1 MKNFIVSYERNNVC
15 QALIVKA
22 ENLETAESFFKNRK
36 PDAVFYGIREQANI
50 STEIKK
56 GMPIIT
62 AE

>member
-1 MKNFIVSYERNNVC
+1 MKNFVVSYKRNNVY

-22 ENLETAESFFKNRK
+22 ESLEAAENFFKGYK
-36 PDAVFYGIREQANI
+36 PDAVFYGATEREDI